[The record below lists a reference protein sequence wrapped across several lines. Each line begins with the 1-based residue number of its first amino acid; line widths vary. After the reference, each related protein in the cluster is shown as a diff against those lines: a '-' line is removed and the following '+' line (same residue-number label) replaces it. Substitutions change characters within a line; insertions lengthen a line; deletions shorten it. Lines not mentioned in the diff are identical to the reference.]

1 MKYIDSSVVI
11 AAYFPEDP
19 HHEIGLEVIEELEK
33 GKEGVISI
41 FGVAEIGG
49 FLSRNSSPEKSVEF
63 VEELSQL
70 SNFHVWYSSNFRS
83 FFNTV
88 TEIAVIKGLS
98 GADAIHAVSA
108 LSVSEVDQIVTLDSD
123 FKKVS
128 DMIDVEILS

>member
-33 GKEGVISI
+33 GKEGIISI

-49 FLSRNSSPEKSVEF
+49 FLSRNSSPENSVEF

-70 SNFHVWYSSNFRS
+70 SNFHVWYSSDFR
-83 FFNTV
+83 
-88 TEIAVIKGLS
+88 EG
-98 GADAIHAVSA
+98 
-108 LSVSEVDQIVTLDSD
+108 
-123 FKKVS
+123 
-128 DMIDVEILS
+128 